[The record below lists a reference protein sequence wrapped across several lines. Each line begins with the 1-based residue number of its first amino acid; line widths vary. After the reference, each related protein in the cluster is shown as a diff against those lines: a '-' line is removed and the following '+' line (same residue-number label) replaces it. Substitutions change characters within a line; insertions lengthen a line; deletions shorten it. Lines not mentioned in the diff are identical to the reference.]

1 MPALSASPQTLKA
14 TQVTASSS
22 RGRRPPLRSPCPARR
37 AAQSCAYSATS
48 AATEPHRSCVP
59 IALWCLLWSLW
70 LLLTPPDAQSWAFF
84 FFFCQ
89 EFGFGRSA
97 VRTGK
102 QFSPAHPWLAVRR
115 CAGYSSSHH
124 PLPTPFSDLQSFSRL
139 SLPFLYPLLLL

>member
-84 FFFCQ
+84 FFFLPGIWFWTFCSKDWKTVQ
-89 EFGFGRSA
+89 PSSPMA
-97 VRTGK
+97 SGK
-102 QFSPAHPWLAVRR
+102 EMCWVQQLPPSPAN
-115 CAGYSSSHH
+115 
-124 PLPTPFSDLQSFSRL
+124 T
-139 SLPFLYPLLLL
+139 LL